1 MSSVI
6 SSIALDAADPR
17 RLAQFWT
24 QALDYRVEETNDA
37 DVVSLVRADGAGP
50 DIDII
55 PVPEGKTVKNRL
67 HLDLRAAKGATQ
79 QEEVERLLALG
90 AVRTDVGQDPGV
102 DWVVLADPE
111 GNEFCVLSRSAEEA
125 AEAAGDR
132 PAAP

>member
-17 RLAQFWT
+17 RLAEFWT
-24 QALDYRVEETNDA
+24 QALGYRIEETNDA
-37 DVVSLVRADGAGP
+37 DVISLVGTDGVGP

-67 HLDLRAAKGATQ
+67 HLDLRASEGSTQ
-79 QEEVERLLALG
+79 AQEVDRLLSLG
-90 AVRTDVGQDPGV
+90 AARIDVGQGSEV

-111 GNEFCVLSRSAEEA
+111 GNEFCVLSRSAEEVA
-125 AEAAGDR
+125 QG
-132 PAAP
+132 

>member
-17 RLAQFWT
+17 RLAGFWT
-24 QALDYRVEETNDA
+24 QALGYRIEETNDA
-37 DVVSLVRADGAGP
+37 DVISLVGTDGVGP

-67 HLDLRAAKGATQ
+67 HLDLRASEGSTQ
-79 QEEVERLLALG
+79 AQEVDRLLSLG
-90 AVRTDVGQDPGV
+90 AVRVDVGQGSEV

-111 GNEFCVLSRSAEEA
+111 GNEFCVLSRSAEEVA
-125 AEAAGDR
+125 QG
-132 PAAP
+132 